1 MYVIQLSF
9 QIIMSSWLTVAI
21 ATVTCLLLSP
31 ITCLPLHDVADGKER
46 RELLHSTWLDPS
58 GSTGQGTE
66 ELAETSKR
74 LLGDNNRD
82 SGIIDLLV
90 ALRDTNTNPRD
101 LYLHG
106 NTETARKRRQSKVDD
121 YGHGLF
127 WGKRGSNWSDHGV
140 RAMTDKDTKR
150 GGDDQYGFGLF
161 FGKRNEE
168 DYEDF
173 TL

>member
-1 MYVIQLSF
+1 
-9 QIIMSSWLTVAI
+9 MSSWLTVAI

-46 RELLHSTWLDPS
+46 RELLHNTWLDPS

-66 ELAETSKR
+66 DLADSGK
-74 LLGDNNRD
+74 LLLRDNSRD
-82 SGIIDLLV
+82 SGSILDLLV
-90 ALRDTNTNPRD
+90 ALQDKNTHPRD
-101 LYLHG
+101 LYHHG
-106 NTETARKRRQSKVDD
+106 NPETARKRRQSKVDD

-127 WGKRGSNWSDHGV
+127 WGKRGSNWPEHGV
-140 RAMTDKDTKR
+140 REMGDTDTKR
-150 GGDDQYGFGLF
+150 GGGDEYGFGLF

-168 DYEDF
+168 DYDDF